1 VKYLATAPA
10 AEVWAKQGGFG
21 PGNKNV
27 PSSVYPDAITR
38 ATEAP
43 IGTAKS
49 VVFDMSDE
57 QPPSF
62 GATAGQGEWGLFQD
76 FLKTPSD
83 VSGIASKLEAAAAA
97 AYKAGK

>member
-1 VKYLATAPA
+1 VKFLATAPA
-10 AEVWAKQGGFG
+10 AEAWAKQGGFG
-21 PGNKNV
+21 TGNKNV
-27 PSSVYPDAITR
+27 PSSVYPDPITK

-62 GATAGQGEWGLFQD
+62 GATAGQGEWGLFQT
-76 FLKTPSD
+76 FLKNPKN
-83 VSGIASKLEAAAAA
+83 VSGVQKQLESAAAA
-97 AYKAGK
+97 AYKKGK